1 MESSDKSGN
10 IQSKINIQ
18 KYIFWGGIAL
28 FILKVF
34 AFYLTNSVGILSDA
48 LESTV
53 NIITG
58 LITLK
63 ALQFAAKPR
72 DEDHPYGHGK
82 IELLTSSIEG
92 ILIGIA
98 GVLIIVE
105 AVKRLGAPPTVT
117 KLDLGIVIM
126 IITAIINYLMGAYSK
141 KMGKQLKS
149 IGLVSGG
156 QHLIS
161 DTYTTLA
168 LVGGLLIFY
177 FTGLTW
183 VDSGLAIIF
192 GFIILYTS
200 YEVLK
205 TTVNGLM
212 DEADSAALNHLV
224 TCLREKRSYDWVNI
238 HKLTYLKFGHVS
250 HVDFHL
256 TLPWYYNIKKSAIQI
271 SNLKAIIRE
280 NLPEEEIDI
289 SVQSEPCTN
298 AMCYQCQLECKER
311 KEAFTTFPQWTTEQL
326 TGKNIYIPKSKNY

>member
-1 MESSDKSGN
+1 MESSDKSSN

-18 KYIFWGGIAL
+18 RYIFWGGIFL

-48 LESTV
+48 MESTV

-72 DEDHPYGHGK
+72 DVDHPYGHGK

-98 GVLIIVE
+98 GILIIME
-105 AVKRLGAPPTVT
+105 AVKRLGAPPAVT

-126 IITAIINYLMGAYSK
+126 CVTAIINYMMGAYSK
-141 KMGKQLKS
+141 KMGKKLNS

-168 LVGGLLIFY
+168 LVGGLMIFY
-177 FTGLTW
+177 FTGSAW

-212 DEADSAALNHLV
+212 DEADSAALNRLV
-224 TCLREKRSYDWVNI
+224 TCLRDKRSYDWVNI

-256 TLPWYYNIKKSAIQI
+256 TLPWYYNIKKAAIQI

-280 NLPEEEIDI
+280 NLPEEEVDI

-311 KEAFTTFPQWTTEQL
+311 KEAFTTLPQWTTEQL
-326 TGKNIYIPKSKNY
+326 TGKNIYIPNSKH